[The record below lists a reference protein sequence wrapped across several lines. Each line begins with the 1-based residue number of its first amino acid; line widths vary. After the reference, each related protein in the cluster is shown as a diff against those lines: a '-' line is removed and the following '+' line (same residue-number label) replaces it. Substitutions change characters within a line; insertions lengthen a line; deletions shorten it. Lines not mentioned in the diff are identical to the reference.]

1 MSVFTSLYAKL
12 ALALTV
18 VLILVGTLFGGFTWY
33 LSRQHADLVVQTF
46 NKDLAANLIEERK
59 LIENGELSEEML
71 KETFDEYMAINPS
84 IEIYL
89 LNREG
94 EIVSHS
100 APKDKVVRTSVSLDP
115 IKAFL
120 DLQEYEPLLGD
131 DPRSS
136 NRGKAFSVA
145 PINTNSGMF
154 GYLYVVLRG
163 EAYDDVAR
171 TLEQQYL
178 VQLGLQVLGL
188 SLVFGLLAGLPI
200 LWLVTRR
207 LRKLTL
213 EMDRFQRQDE
223 GYFTPNIVKQGDE
236 VNRLTVAFEAMSNR
250 ILEQIN
256 SLENN
261 DRKRRDLV
269 ANISHD
275 LRTPIAAILG
285 YLERLKSRVEQADEE
300 ERLDYIDTALRN
312 ASRLSMMIE
321 ELFELAKL
329 EADGAAPQIEP
340 FSISDLVQDVVQ
352 QQKLVCPNQEIKI
365 DMESAEELPLVRGD
379 IGMIQRVLENLI
391 KNAVTHL
398 QKSGQI
404 VVRLLKDSDTV
415 SINVWDSGERIP
427 SKEITRL
434 FDRFYQREERDERT
448 LGAGLGLYIAK
459 QILKLHNTTIDVKN
473 EDRGGK
479 AFVFELPVA

>member
-1 MSVFTSLYAKL
+1 MITSLYAKL

-18 VLILVGTLFGGFTWY
+18 VLLLVGTLFGGFTWY

-46 NKDLAANLIEERK
+46 NKDLASNLIEERK

-89 LNREG
+89 LNQKG
-94 EIVSHS
+94 VIVSHS
-100 APKDKVVRTSVSLDP
+100 APNDKVVRSSVSLDP
-115 IKAFL
+115 IRAFL
-120 DLQEYEPLLGD
+120 GRQEYEPVLGD

-136 NRGKAFSVA
+136 KRGKAFSVA

-200 LWLVTRR
+200 LWLVTQR

-213 EMDRFQRQDE
+213 KMDRFQRQD
-223 GYFTPNIVKQGDE
+223 GAYITSITNNQGDE
-236 VNRLTVAFEAMSNR
+236 VNRLSIAFESMSNR
-250 ILEQIN
+250 ILEQIH
-256 SLENN
+256 SLEEN
-261 DRKRRDLV
+261 DKKRRDLV

-285 YLERLKSRVEQADEE
+285 YLERLKSRVGKAGES
-300 ERLDYIDTALRN
+300 ERLDYIETALRN
-312 ASRLSMMIE
+312 ASRLSTMIE

-329 EADGAAPQIEP
+329 EAEDAAPKIEA

-352 QQKLVCPNQEIKI
+352 QQKLVCVNRTINI
-365 DMESAEELPLVRGD
+365 DIEAPGELPLVKGD

-398 QKSGQI
+398 ENSGQV
-404 VVRLLKDSDTV
+404 VVRLFKGAETV

-427 SKEITRL
+427 CSEISRL
-434 FDRFYQREERDERT
+434 FDRYYQRGERDERI

-459 QILKLHNTTIDVKN
+459 QMLALHKTAIHVKN
-473 EDRGGK
+473 LDPIGK

>member
-1 MSVFTSLYAKL
+1 MFTSLYAKL
-12 ALALTV
+12 AIALTV

-46 NKDLAANLIEERK
+46 NKDLAAKLIEERN
-59 LIENGELSEEML
+59 LIENGELSEALL

-89 LNREG
+89 LNQDG
-94 EIVSHS
+94 KIVSHS
-100 APKDKVVRTSVSLDP
+100 APKDKVIRTSVSLDP
-115 IKAFL
+115 IRAFL
-120 DLQEYEPLLGD
+120 GLQEYEPLLGD

-213 EMDRFQRQDE
+213 GMDRFQQQDE
-223 GYFTPNIVKQGDE
+223 GYFTPDIGNQGDE

-250 ILEQIN
+250 ILEQIS
-256 SLENN
+256 SLEEN

-275 LRTPIAAILG
+275 LRTPVAAILG
-285 YLERLKSRVEQADEE
+285 YLERLKSRVGQADEE
-300 ERLDYIDTALRN
+300 ERLDYIETALRN
-312 ASRLSMMIE
+312 ASRLSTMIE

-329 EADGAAPQIEP
+329 EAEGAAPQIEP

-365 DMESAEELPLVRGD
+365 EIESPGELPLVSGD

-398 QKSGQI
+398 QKSGQV
-404 VVRLLKDSDTV
+404 VVRLLKGPETV
-415 SINVWDSGERIP
+415 SINVWDSGDRIP
-427 SKEITRL
+427 SMEISRL
-434 FDRFYQREERDERT
+434 FDRFYQRGERDERT

-459 QILKLHNTTIDVKN
+459 QMLTLHNTTIDVKN
-473 EDRGGK
+473 EDHGGK
-479 AFVFELPVA
+479 AFVFELPFA